1 MSNDESVTDEGC
13 DLGPHLIEVE
23 CFCGVGRPD
32 AVDRNVEIVVP
43 VVGRMNQPRLL
54 NGGFVVFDDGQTD
67 GARRVLSSRAVSK
80 SMAANVAMF

>member
-1 MSNDESVTDEGC
+1 M
-13 DLGPHLIEVE
+13 
-23 CFCGVGRPD
+23 
-32 AVDRNVEIVVP
+32 DRNVEIVVP